1 MPLLNEHIK
10 NVALLLQTK
19 QMGKFTWKAAVENV
33 VVAVIQQHCLGIT
46 SGLSWSP
53 SITDTSS
60 QRQEL

>member
-46 SGLSWSP
+46 SGLS
-53 SITDTSS
+53 
-60 QRQEL
+60 